1 MAHTRNQELES
12 HFNTLQHGLL
22 ETQQEVQQL
31 STTIASRDASMN
43 ASVQIAVKSA
53 MAEVKNE
60 LESVIVA
67 LCTKLKIPL
76 DDHLDDA
83 PKKTEGETSS
93 HSFQPHH
100 FQRDIHLPRVDVT
113 KFDGSDPTG
122 WVTQMEHYFSLYNIT
137 DDLAKLRY
145 GVLHLD
151 QERWKWWQWRKTS
164 RQGYIAW
171 TQFVAEL
178 YERFDTDTNH
188 LGRLTKLKQ
197 SSTVEDFI
205 AAFECLSFQTEGM
218 TDAFF
223 RECFISGLKEEV
235 RAHVL
240 MARPMTWVE
249 ATKKAKE
256 AQQIVSS
263 QNRKP
268 SFFPRPKPVNPT
280 TPSAPLKIQKLT
292 RAEMAERQLKGLC
305 YNCDDKYFP
314 GHKCKEQNL
323 FMAISE
329 DIQEDDDDTSPVPE
343 SPETSE
349 INPPSDPPAEE
360 PIISLNALTGFSTPQ
375 TLKLIGYIKHRKVI
389 ILVDSGNTHNF
400 IHLRITQETHCY
412 IHAVNNFQ
420 IMIANGGS
428 MKCGGCCE
436 NVHLQIGDYNL
447 KSHMFSIDMGGC
459 DIVLGAEW
467 LRTLGTILMDFHN
480 LTMQFDQGGHKHKFQ
495 GITTGSPEIISS
507 HRMEK
512 LLKKGHSSVIAQ
524 LHAIQATKIPPV
536 PQDLQALLSKH
547 QIVFSTPPFLR
558 CP

>member
-12 HFNTLQHGLL
+12 RFNTLQHGLL

-31 STTIASRDASMN
+31 SATIASRDASMN
-43 ASVQIAVKSA
+43 ASVQIAVQSA

-60 LESVIVA
+60 LESVVVA

-76 DDHLDDA
+76 DDDA

-100 FQRDIHLPRVDVT
+100 FQRDIRLPRVDVT

-151 QERWKWWQWRKTS
+151 QERWQWWQWRKTS

-178 YERFDTDTNH
+178 YERFDTNTNH

-197 SSTVEDFI
+197 SGTVEDFI
-205 AAFECLSFQTEGM
+205 AAFERLAFRTEGM
-218 TDAFF
+218 NDAFF
-223 RECFISGLKEEV
+223 HECFISGLKEEV

-240 MARPMTWVE
+240 MARPTTWVE

-268 SFFPRPKPVNPT
+268 SFFPCPKPVNPT
-280 TPSAPLKIQKLT
+280 TPSPPLKIQKLT

-323 FMAISE
+323 FMALSE
-329 DIQEDDDDTSPVPE
+329 DTQEDDDDTSPVPE

-360 PIISLNALTGFSTPQ
+360 PIISLNALTSFSAPQ

-389 ILVDSGNTHNF
+389 ILVDSGSTHNF
-400 IHLRITQETHCY
+400 IHRRIAQETHCY

-428 MKCGGCCE
+428 MKCGGRCE
-436 NVHLQIGDYNL
+436 NVRLQIGDYNL
-447 KSHMFSIDMGGC
+447 KSHMFAIDMGGC

-467 LRTLGTILMDFHN
+467 LRTLGPNSHGL
-480 LTMQFDQGGHKHKFQ
+480 
-495 GITTGSPEIISS
+495 PE
-507 HRMEK
+507 
-512 LLKKGHSSVIAQ
+512 LN
-524 LHAIQATKIPPV
+524 HAI
-536 PQDLQALLSKH
+536 
-547 QIVFSTPPFLR
+547 
-558 CP
+558 